1 MVEITMTGIDSQITT
16 NNDINNPLHMTIS
29 FRIEIIEVIIT
40 NNLNPIT
47 TNQDQT
53 TTILHL
59 DMNNTKFQT
68 CNHILHQIK
77 TYQTGRKQ

>member
-1 MVEITMTGIDSQITT
+1 MVEITMTGIDSQIIT

-29 FRIEIIEVIIT
+29 FRIEIIEVIII

-53 TTILHL
+53 ITIIHL
-59 DMNNTKFQT
+59 DMNNIKFQT
-68 CNHILHQIK
+68 CNHMLHQIK
-77 TYQTGRKQ
+77 IYQTERKQ